1 VEVSLEE
8 TLQEHCHHLSMH
20 AFIPGCF
27 SLHAH
32 ASLLVIFPPYKP
44 TNCNSTAIVPTG
56 FLKFSL
62 ISVQAMFVN
71 FGLAKETGG
80 GCYLR
85 FDDTNPEAEKQEYV
99 DHIQNIVSWMG
110 WKPFKITYS
119 SDYFQDLYELAVELI
134 KRGRAYVD
142 HQV

>member
-1 VEVSLEE
+1 
-8 TLQEHCHHLSMH
+8 
-20 AFIPGCF
+20 
-27 SLHAH
+27 
-32 ASLLVIFPPYKP
+32 
-44 TNCNSTAIVPTG
+44 
-56 FLKFSL
+56 
-62 ISVQAMFVN
+62 MFVN

-85 FDDTNPEAEKQEYV
+85 FDDTNPEAEKQEYI
-99 DHIQNIVSWMG
+99 DHIQSIVSWMG

-142 HQV
+142 HQVWHIFLRTRLCSFLQHCRHCVLILQDSFVASLNCRQLMKLSYIGQKKRTVLGGIDQ